1 MRLES
6 LSLCEQLQEARNEY
20 SRLDPRKADFPEEEE
35 EEDAYPD
42 LGDLE
47 ANDLIQFAYQIA
59 TGMVRTYNTN

>member
-1 MRLES
+1 M
-6 LSLCEQLQEARNEY
+6 QEAKNEY
-20 SRLDPRKADFPEEEE
+20 SKLDPKKFPEEEE

-59 TGMVRTYNTN
+59 TGMVHTMHTM